1 MKKIAISVM
10 LLSMFMYMLPFT
22 SKAGGSSN
30 NSITLSNLSST
41 IEGEINFKP
50 SKDVTIM
57 YGATDSAYGAYDWHS
72 KGTKGYATG
81 SGESKFYYDNCTGLC
96 GSSGPTAPTINDNG
110 TVSGWSE
117 E

>member
-1 MKKIAISVM
+1 MRKITVLGII
-10 LLSMFMYMLPFT
+10 LLGIALYLLPAT
-22 SKAGGSSN
+22 SKAT
-30 NSITLSNLSST
+30 ITLSALT
-41 IEGEINFKP
+41 PAIEDEMHFKP
-50 SKDVTIM
+50 SRDVTIE
-57 YGATDSAYGAYDWHS
+57 YGVNSGNLAYGAYDWHS

-81 SGESKFYYDNCTGLC
+81 SGESKFYYDNCTGSC